1 MKLSIKFLKDFVDV
15 KDSAKILAEKMAN
28 IGDDYETVTKL
39 IPVEGLLVGNIESCE
54 MHPDSDHLHV
64 CKVNI
69 GKENVNIVC
78 GAPNV
83 KKGIKVIV
91 APDGT
96 VLPGGTIKKVT
107 IRGIESNGMICSLEE
122 IGIESK
128 YISVEEKKGIHI
140 LPDNFK
146 VGTDPIA
153 ALELNDEVIDF
164 DLCANRGDLLSVMGL
179 AYEIGTLYSKD
190 VKQMPIDYKEVN
202 DDIKKYL
209 SADVTTENCSVF
221 LVKKVVDIEIK
232 DSPTFIKNRL
242 IASGIRPINNV
253 VDISNYVMLET
264 GQPLH
269 FYDAE
274 KLGNKLVVR
283 MAKEKETV
291 ITLDNIKRDLS
302 TDDIVIANDK
312 EPIGLAGVMGGLS
325 TEVDYSTKNIVIEAA
340 IFDPIKI
347 RYTSKKILRSEAS
360 TRFEKGLDVKRTYL
374 AIERACYLLEKYAN
388 AKILSGLVEYNKS
401 NSKDKIMEISLQK
414 INNVLGFEIEKED
427 VISIFKRLK
436 FSVKEENNVFRVIV
450 PTRRVDIIEYNEELI
465 EEVSRIYGVDKVV
478 GKLPIVPIR
487 PGSYDKKLRS
497 IKTKM
502 VSLGLNET
510 LTYSL
515 IDIKDVD
522 KYTNDKFKPV
532 RLLSPIN
539 DERNTLRYSLIFSLT
554 KVIEYNFARNIKNL
568 CLFEISKGFFQ
579 KDDKHGEENKL
590 AAVLTGE
597 YFASINQNINV
608 DFYITKGIIVE
619 LLEYLGYENRYTF
632 DKENIPSDFN
642 ENETARVSVDGNT
655 IGYIGLIKGYKE
667 KIYAIE
673 INLDIL
679 FKSKVSKIKYKEIS
693 KYPSI
698 SKDIA
703 VITKKD
709 ISSEKIEKQ
718 IKKFGG
724 SLLKEVKVFDVYEG
738 EKVEKDERSIAYT
751 LTFADYTRTLNDDE
765 VIKVFNNII
774 ENIEKTLS
782 VKVRSK

>member
-1 MKLSIKFLKDFVDV
+1 MKLSINFLKDFIDV
-15 KDSAKILAEKMAN
+15 KDDAKKLANEMAKIGN
-28 IGDDYETVTKL
+28 DYETVTKL
-39 IPVEGLLVGNIESCE
+39 IPVEGLVIGYVESCE

-64 CKVNI
+64 CKVDI
-69 GKENVNIVC
+69 GKEKVNIVC

-83 KKGIKVIV
+83 KEGIKVIV
-91 APDGT
+91 ATEGT
-96 VLPGGTIKKVT
+96 ILPGGTIKKVT

-128 YISVEEKKGIHI
+128 YISSEEKKGIHI
-140 LPDNFK
+140 LSNNCK
-146 VGTDPIA
+146 IGTDPILT
-153 ALELNDEVIDF
+153 LELNDEVIDF
-164 DLCANRGDLLSVMGL
+164 DLCANRGDLLSVMGM
-179 AYEIGTLYSKD
+179 AYEVGAIYSKA
-190 VKQMPIDYKEVN
+190 VKPMPIDYKAVN
-202 DDIKKYL
+202 DNVKKYL
-209 SADVTTENCSVF
+209 DVDVKTENCSVF
-221 LVKKVVDIEIK
+221 LAKKVVDIEIK
-232 DSPTFIKNRL
+232 ESPAFIKNRL

-253 VDISNYVMLET
+253 VDISNYIMLET

-302 TDDIVIANDK
+302 IDDIVIANNN

-360 TRFEKGLDVKRTYL
+360 IRFEKGLDVKRTYL

-388 AKILSGLVEYNKS
+388 AKVLSGLIEYNKS
-401 NSKDKIMEISLQK
+401 KSKDKVMEISLDK
-414 INNVLGFEIEKED
+414 INKVLGFEIKKED
-427 VISIFKRLK
+427 VINIFKRLD
-436 FSVKEENNVFRVIV
+436 FDVVEENNIFKVIV
-450 PTRRVDIIEYNEELI
+450 PSRRVDIVEYNEELI

-478 GKLPIVPIR
+478 GKLPIVPIKT
-487 PGSYDKKLRS
+487 GTYNKKLRS
-497 IKTKM
+497 IKNKM
-502 VSLGLNET
+502 VALGLNET

-515 IDIKDVD
+515 IDIKDAN

-539 DERNTLRYSLIFSLT
+539 DERNTPRYSLIFSLM
-554 KVIEYNFARNIKNL
+554 KVIEYNFARNSKDL

-579 KDDKHGEENKL
+579 KDDEYGEENKL
-590 AAVLTGE
+590 AVVLTGE
-597 YFASINQNINV
+597 YFSSINQTINV
-608 DFYITKGIIVE
+608 DFYIAKGIIVE

-632 DKENIPSDFN
+632 DTENIPSDFN
-642 ENETARVSVDGNT
+642 ENESARISVDGNV

-679 FKSKVSKIKYKEIS
+679 FESKVSKIKYKEIS

-698 SKDIA
+698 LKDIA

-751 LTFADYTRTLNDDE
+751 LTFADYTRTLSDDE
-765 VIKVFNNII
+765 VIKIFNSII
-774 ENIEKTLS
+774 DNIEKVLS

>member
-1 MKLSIKFLKDFVDV
+1 MRLSINFLKDFIDV
-15 KDSAKILAEKMAN
+15 KDDAKILADKMAS

-39 IPVEGLLVGNIESCE
+39 IPVEGLVVGYIESCE
-54 MHPDSDHLHV
+54 IHSDSDHLHV
-64 CKVNI
+64 CKVDI
-69 GKENVNIVC
+69 GKEKVNIVC

-83 KKGIKVIV
+83 KEGIKVIV
-91 APDGT
+91 ALDGT
-96 VLPGGTIKKVT
+96 VLPGGTIKKVI

-128 YISVEEKKGIHI
+128 YISSEEKKGIHI

-146 VGTDPIA
+146 VGTDPIVG
-153 ALELNDEVIDF
+153 LELNDEVIDF

-190 VKQMPIDYKEVN
+190 VKTMPIDYKTVN
-202 DDIKKYL
+202 DNVKKYL
-209 SADVTTENCSVF
+209 DIDVRTENCSVF
-221 LVKKVVDIEIK
+221 LAKKVVDIEIK

-302 TDDIVIANDK
+302 TEDIVIADDK

-360 TRFEKGLDVKRTYL
+360 IRFEKGLDVKRTYL
-374 AIERACYLLEKYAN
+374 AIERACYLLEKHAN
-388 AKILSGLVEYNKS
+388 AKVLSGLVEHNKS
-401 NSKDKIMEISLQK
+401 NSKDKVMEISLDK
-414 INNVLGFEIEKED
+414 INSVLGFEINKED

-436 FSVKEENNVFRVIV
+436 FDVEEESSGFKVTV
-450 PTRRVDIIEYNEELI
+450 PSRRVDIIEYNEELI

-478 GKLPIVPIR
+478 GKLPIVPIK
-487 PGSYDKKLRS
+487 PGTYNKKLRS
-497 IKTKM
+497 IKNKM
-502 VSLGLNET
+502 VALGLNET

-515 IDIKDVD
+515 IDIKDVN

-532 RLLSPIN
+532 KLLSPIN
-539 DERNTLRYSLIFSLT
+539 DERNTLRYSLIFSLM
-554 KVIEYNFARNIKNL
+554 KVIEYNFARNIKDL

-579 KDDKHGEENKL
+579 KDDEYGEENKL
-590 AAVLTGE
+590 VAVLTGE
-597 YFASINQNINV
+597 YFTNINQTINV
-608 DFYITKGIIVE
+608 DFYIAKGIVVE

-632 DKENIPSDFN
+632 DTENIPSDFN
-642 ENETARVSVDGNT
+642 ENESARICVDGNT
-655 IGYIGLIKGYKE
+655 IGYIGLVKGYKE

-673 INLDIL
+673 INLDVL

-738 EKVEKDERSIAYT
+738 DKVEKDERSIAYT
-751 LTFADYTRTLNDDE
+751 LTFSDYTRTLSDEE
-765 VIKVFNNII
+765 VIKIFNNII
-774 ENIEKTLS
+774 ENIEKVLS